1 MRKKEHSVM
10 YPIDLLK
17 VRLAS
22 FTALRSARSTDF
34 LSTDSH
40 ASREPYTRSHLH
52 RYRQCHFDHLKSG
65 RIHVIVEGCVKCGA
79 WCR

>member
-1 MRKKEHSVM
+1 M

-17 VRLAS
+17 VLLA
-22 FTALRSARSTDF
+22 FLTTLQFARRTDF

-52 RYRQCHFDHLKSG
+52 RYRQCNFDHLKS
-65 RIHVIVEGCVKCGA
+65 
-79 WCR
+79 

>member
-1 MRKKEHSVM
+1 M

-22 FTALRSARSTDF
+22 LTTLKFARRTDF

-52 RYRQCHFDHLKSG
+52 RYRQCNFDHLKS
-65 RIHVIVEGCVKCGA
+65 
-79 WCR
+79 